1 VAAALPEIAAAADCA
16 VVVEPDNPAM
26 CFGRALVDMESRADT
41 QPAHEAIQSIATKDL
56 SGMDVV
62 ADLRFYFSLCRRA
75 AKSLSCIAPRKASF
89 PFRGIEALR
98 SLFGDLAARARNDAT
113 AAEVAFTA
121 AHVEWKDC
129 ARAAR

>member
-1 VAAALPEIAAAADCA
+1 MATALPEIAAAADCA

-62 ADLRFYFSLCRRA
+62 PICGFIFLYAGELPRA
-75 AKSLSCIAPRKASF
+75 
-89 PFRGIEALR
+89 
-98 SLFGDLAARARNDAT
+98 LAALLPGRNHSPL
-113 AAEVAFTA
+113 E
-121 AHVEWKDC
+121 E
-129 ARAAR
+129 